1 MSLRSW
7 RRGLAGVGGVGEVEV
22 GEGRAGVQVLEELIE
37 QSWTALP
44 RGALL

>member
-1 MSLRSW
+1 MNKSFGISLKIII
-7 RRGLAGVGGVGEVEV
+7 L
-22 GEGRAGVQVLEELIE
+22 EGRAAVQVLEELIE